1 VTATLSRDHES
12 EHAEFTIERL
22 TEPSAIRG
30 ALSGD
35 RAYAAYALAQLEP
48 RLFAMTEW
56 YTAQSPSGSALIL
69 HSRGGLGRALFASG
83 DPVALDAALSLHPG
97 ARFSFGSLHL
107 EHRPIVEKYFMMTR
121 PQTMLRM
128 SVTPDTLR
136 RPDGD
141 ESVRLTGRDVSAV
154 NRLYSVEGG
163 PTTYRS
169 IHIDDGVYY
178 GLIEDEKLISVAGTH
193 VVSQREGVA
202 VVGNVFTHPRF
213 RGQGH
218 ARKVTAAVSE
228 ELLRTCP
235 LVVLTVEES
244 NEPAVA
250 AYKRIGYE
258 AVCTLHET
266 PLIRKE
272 PVGAI
277 SLLRRLAAGWKGR
290 HEGKEIVS
298 P

>member
-1 VTATLSRDHES
+1 MTAALSRDHES
-12 EHAEFTIERL
+12 EQAEFSIERL
-22 TEPSAIRG
+22 TEPSVIRE
-30 ALSGD
+30 ALSAD

-48 RLFAMTEW
+48 RLFAMSEW
-56 YTAQSPSGSALIL
+56 YTASGPAGTALVL

-83 DPVALDAALSLHPG
+83 DPEALDAVLSLHPG
-97 ARFSFGSLHL
+97 SRFAFGSLHL
-107 EHRPIVEKYFMMTR
+107 EHRPVVEKYFIMTR
-121 PQTMLRM
+121 PQTMVRM
-128 SVTPDTLR
+128 SVTAETLQA
-136 RPDGD
+136 PEGD
-141 ESVRLTGRDVSAV
+141 EAVRLTGRDVSAV

-178 GLIEDEKLISVAGTH
+178 GIIDDEKLISIAGTH
-193 VVSQREGVA
+193 VVSRREGVA

-218 ARKVTAAVSE
+218 AKKVTAAVSS

-235 LVVLTVEES
+235 LVVLTVEEK

-250 AYKRIGYE
+250 AYRRIGYE
-258 AVCTLHET
+258 PVCTLHET

>member
-1 VTATLSRDHES
+1 VTATLSRDGEAG
-12 EHAEFTIERL
+12 AEVAVQRL
-22 TEPSAIRG
+22 LDPNMIRET
-30 ALSGD
+30 LSGD

-48 RLFAMTEW
+48 RFFAMSEW
-56 YTAQSPSGSALIL
+56 YAATTPTGAALVL

-83 DPVALDAALSLHPG
+83 DPDALDAILSLHPG
-97 ARFSFGSLHL
+97 ARFAFGSLHL
-107 EHRPIVEKYFMMTR
+107 EHRPVVEKYFIMTR
-121 PQTMLRM
+121 PQTMVRM
-128 SVTPDTLR
+128 SIARETIN
-136 RPDGD
+136 RPEGD
-141 ESVRLTGRDVSAV
+141 EAVRLTGRDVSAV

-163 PTTYRS
+163 PTTYRA

-178 GLIEDEKLISVAGTH
+178 GLADNGKLISIAGTH

-202 VVGNVFTHPRF
+202 VVGNVFTHPNF

-218 ARKVTAAVSE
+218 AKKVTSAVSE
-228 ELLRTCP
+228 ELLKTCP

-258 AVCTLHET
+258 PVCTLHET

-272 PVGAI
+272 PVGAL

-298 P
+298 S